1 MELPSEF
8 FTVQSMLTLSG
19 ATGAT
24 FVVSNGMQQAFNFN
38 PKWLALLIAMIIV
51 ELGVF
56 LTDGTAVQYL
66 VGVINGFLVYS
77 CAAGGNS
84 MLGQGSPDTIDRGQ
98 GFAPDRRRFLS
109 PWF

>member
-24 FVVSNGMQQAFNFN
+24 FVVANGMQQAFNFN
-38 PKWLALLIAMIIV
+38 PKWLALAIALLIV

-56 LTDGTAVQYL
+56 LANGSPVQYL
-66 VGVINGFLVYS
+66 VGVVNGFLVYS
-77 CAAGGNS
+77 CAAGGTS
-84 MLGQGSPDTIDRGQ
+84 MLGQGSQETLDRGQ
-98 GFAPDRRRFLS
+98 GFAADKRHFLTS
-109 PWF
+109 WF

>member
-38 PKWLALLIAMIIV
+38 PKWLALLIALLIV

-56 LTDGTAVQYL
+56 LTGGTTVQHL
-66 VGVINGFLVYS
+66 VGVVNGFLVYS
-77 CAAGGNS
+77 CAAGGTS
-84 MLGQGSPDTIDRGQ
+84 MLGQGTPDAIDRGQ
-98 GFAPDRRRFLS
+98 ALAPNRRRFLS